1 MPPSENY
8 SIEVINE
15 QSIHKIDP
23 NDLLN
28 VVQQILEYE
37 QVSAAEISIVLM
49 DNAVI
54 HQWNRETLNH
64 DFPTDVITFALN
76 DPPYSDSNPCLEG
89 ELLVS
94 VEIAAQLAG
103 DVGWSID
110 DECTLYILH
119 GILHLLGYDDL
130 NESDQIIMR
139 KKEHEVLTHL
149 GMHPGSK
156 DDRWN
161 SL

>member
-1 MPPSENY
+1 MSKNY
-8 SIEVINE
+8 SLEIIDD
-15 QSIHKIDP
+15 QSLHKIDH
-23 NDLLN
+23 DELAK

-37 QVSAAEISIVLM
+37 QVSAAEISIVLL
-49 DNAVI
+49 DNTAI

-76 DPPYSDSNPCLEG
+76 DPVYSTSNSCLEG

-94 VEIAAQLAG
+94 VEMAAQLAG
-103 DVGWSID
+103 DIGWSVEN
-110 DECTLYILH
+110 ECTLYVLH

-130 NESDQIIMR
+130 NETDRAVMR
-139 KKEHEVLTHL
+139 KKEHQVLTHL
-149 GMHPGSK
+149 GMHPGNK
-156 DDRWN
+156 DDRWS